1 MGLVEASPAGELPAV
16 FDQRNLSFAAAT
28 VNALTAL
35 GVMQQLRTPTGP
47 IRRIHISRQGDF
59 GRVRLEAQDY
69 GRATFGQVVVAR
81 DFGHALEARL
91 GDLQRLTRYRPATFV
106 GLGDCADGRREVR
119 IADASGAPVERPVVA
134 RAAGVRDE
142 VVPAVYRAE
151 TRQVVDQPAS
161 TRMVDVPAVD
171 QTLSWQVKV
180 GEPREE
186 KREVMCETN
195 TAPDKIRQVQD
206 ALQSAG
212 FSPGAIDG
220 VLAPPT
226 LAAVARYQ
234 QARGLPVHGYLD
246 VETVRALGVAPN

>member
-1 MGLVEASPAGELPAV
+1 MTSSSTL
-16 FDQRNLSFAAAT
+16 
-28 VNALTAL
+28 
-35 GVMQQLRTPTGP
+35 
-47 IRRIHISRQGDF
+47 
-59 GRVRLEAQDY
+59 
-69 GRATFGQVVVAR
+69 
-81 DFGHALEARL
+81 
-91 GDLQRLTRYRPATFV
+91 
-106 GLGDCADGRREVR
+106 
-119 IADASGAPVERPVVA
+119 PVVA

-142 VVPAVYRAE
+142 AVPAVYRTE

-161 TRMVDVPAVD
+161 TRMVDVPAVY

>member
-1 MGLVEASPAGELPAV
+1 MGKE
-16 FDQRNLSFAAAT
+16 Q
-28 VNALTAL
+28 ALKQFCKDLT
-35 GVMQQLRTPTGP
+35 QQ
-47 IRRIHISRQGDF
+47 
-59 GRVRLEAQDY
+59 
-69 GRATFGQVVVAR
+69 AR
-81 DFGHALEARL
+81 DGKI
-91 GDLQRLTRYRPATFV
+91 DPIV
-106 GLGDCADGRREVR
+106 G
-119 IADASGAPVERPVVA
+119 
-134 RAAGVRDE
+134 RDD
-142 VVPAVYRAE
+142 E

-161 TRMVDVPAVD
+161 TRMVDVPAVY

-195 TAPDKIRQVQD
+195 TAPDKIRQVQG